1 MFTSGEKFGLL
12 WTRAGVWRLFQESG
26 GTPTNGKENF
36 VIKDENGDIANLT
49 ISNVNNGVIQVI
61 ETVLLLN

>member
-12 WTRAGVWRLFQESG
+12 WTWAGGWRLFQESG
-26 GTPTNGKENF
+26 GTLMNGKENF

>member
-1 MFTSGEKFGLL
+1 M
-12 WTRAGVWRLFQESG
+12 
-26 GTPTNGKENF
+26 NGKENF